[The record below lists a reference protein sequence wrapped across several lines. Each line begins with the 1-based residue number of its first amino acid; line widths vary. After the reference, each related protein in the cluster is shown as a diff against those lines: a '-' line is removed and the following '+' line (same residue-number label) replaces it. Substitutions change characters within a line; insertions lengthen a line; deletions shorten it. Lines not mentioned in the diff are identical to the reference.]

1 MTSELTRLEPGLP
14 LTGFST
20 PAYVVEE
27 IVTKPAVDDLTMLCV
42 QDRGVE
48 R

>member
-1 MTSELTRLEPGLP
+1 MTSELARLEPGLP
-14 LTGFST
+14 SEAFST
-20 PAYVVEE
+20 LTSVMEE

-42 QDRGVE
+42 QWRGVE